1 MKLSFFFC
9 VVGWESSFV
18 AAEEVAESD
27 MCNLLALFTTHR
39 TFLTLD
45 DDDDDARKER
55 GDVVAIFAGEEKP
68 YPE

>member
-1 MKLSFFFC
+1 
-9 VVGWESSFV
+9 
-18 AAEEVAESD
+18 

-39 TFLTLD
+39 TFLTL

-68 YPE
+68 

>member
-1 MKLSFFFC
+1 MKLSFFFW
-9 VVGWESSFV
+9 VGWESFV

-45 DDDDDARKER
+45 DDDDDDDARKER

-68 YPE
+68 

>member
-1 MKLSFFFC
+1 
-9 VVGWESSFV
+9 
-18 AAEEVAESD
+18 

-39 TFLTLD
+39 TFSTLDDDDDD

-68 YPE
+68 